1 MDSTQVGGIVRTIL
15 VGAGGF
21 LVGKGWIDSETL
33 NQLVGA
39 LIVLGGGVW
48 SIIQK
53 KSASKK
59 LEVAA
64 QTGVNP
70 ETVNTPK

>member
-1 MDSTQVGGIVRTIL
+1 MDKTVVGGIARTVL

-21 LVGKGWIDSETL
+21 LVGKGWIDAATL
-33 NQLVGA
+33 DQVVGA
-39 LIVLGGGVW
+39 LIVIGGAVW

-53 KSASKK
+53 KSAAKK
-59 LEVAA
+59 IEVAA

-70 ETVNTPK
+70 NAPK